1 MRISDWSSDV
11 ALPISAVFRQFK
23 LDFCCGGDV
32 ALAEAAS
39 ERGVDVASVEEALAA
54 LDRSTPV
61 TAPEATAA
69 LIEHILSRYHEAHRR
84 ELPELIRLARK
95 VEAVHAGHPEAP
107 RGLADTLEEL
117 RPELE
122 EQMQRE
128 EKEVDRTEE
137 HT

>member
-1 MRISDWSSDV
+1 MTAEAPRASLRNRTVGDI
-11 ALPISAVFRQFK
+11 AATLPGATAVFRQFK

-69 LIEHILSRYHEAHRR
+69 LRS
-84 ELPELIRLARK
+84 
-95 VEAVHAGHPEAP
+95 
-107 RGLADTLEEL
+107 
-117 RPELE
+117 
-122 EQMQRE
+122 
-128 EKEVDRTEE
+128 EE
-137 HT
+137 HTSDLQSLMSISYDVFCSKKN